1 MAALCLSGWLRLGEP
16 VARETARLVPC
27 PSCRSCRLVC
37 PVLSARGRA
46 GGRRQA
52 PAASLDARAEGIMG
66 IRSRPGSNCSW
77 LQVTDSARSPVVR
90 RIFLTLNPRKSKY
103 TRSLTYYSS
112 NTTILHR
119 QSLYAA
125 IDQHDP
131 LPILRN
137 PSTSIQSVTAVAR
150 LAHILLLVFQ
160 ESTALTSNRHLVPS

>member
-1 MAALCLSGWLRLGEP
+1 MISAPGAGVPPQRPPSAPPAQGAYWLGQ
-16 VARETARLVPC
+16 AT
-27 PSCRSCRLVC
+27 SVC

-66 IRSRPGSNCSW
+66 IRSRPGSNCTW

-150 LAHILLLVFQ
+150 LAHHWLMIFYYLYFK
-160 ESTALTSNRHLVPS
+160 NPRP